1 MSPDFEYFIV
11 NGSTVIAETNTSLR
25 TNVSM
30 LTSNVSSI
38 LIFTPSVTSYTFF
51 IVIRTSLE
59 TGKKGLCESV
69 AGNCWFGDYACH
81 FRPL

>member
-59 TGKKGLCESV
+59 TGKKGFKLC
-69 AGNCWFGDYACH
+69 
-81 FRPL
+81 